1 MKALLSRRSIRK
13 FTGQPVPEKII
24 IELLEAAMCAP
35 SAGNEQPWQFVV
47 IDRRPLLD
55 EIPKFHPYAKM
66 VLEAPVAV
74 LVCGDMDRDL
84 HKGYWV
90 QDCSAATENLLI
102 AAVEK
107 GLGGVWVGIY
117 PREARVQALRE
128 LLEIPENI
136 VPFALIPLG
145 YPAEEK
151 QAANRFD
158 AGRVHYN
165 RW

>member
-1 MKALLSRRSIRK
+1 MKALLSRRSIRR

-35 SAGNEQPWQFVV
+35 SAGNEQPWQFVI
-47 IDRRPLLD
+47 IDQRPILD
-55 EIPKFHPYAKM
+55 EIPRFHPYAKM

-117 PREARVQALRE
+117 PRDERVRALRE
-128 LLEIPENI
+128 LLEIPESV